1 MLRNLTY
8 AGIFLT
14 LVLLQVFLFDNI
26 ALSVY
31 FHPLIYIAFVIILPL
46 DMRPVWVLLLSALLG
61 LAMDLATGQAGLNV
75 IATTAVGF
83 MRTAIVGLICGRS
96 MGFDD
101 TIPSLNRFTTKNLVG
116 YVVAMVV
123 VHSAIYFFME
133 SLSVMHILH
142 TLLRLVVSD
151 VVSILVVWYIVR
163 LIIER
168 ILKS

>member
-1 MLRNLTY
+1 MIRNLIY

-31 FHPLIYIAFVIILPL
+31 FHPLIYIAFIIILPL
-46 DMRPVWVLLLSALLG
+46 DMRPVWVLLLSALMG
-61 LAMDLATGQAGLNV
+61 LTIDVATGQAGLNV
-75 IATTAVGF
+75 ISTTALGF

-101 TIPSLNRFTTKNLVG
+101 TIPSLHRFTTKNLIG
-116 YVVAMVV
+116 YIVAMVV
-123 VHSAIYFFME
+123 VHSIIYFGME
-133 SLSVMHILH
+133 SLSVMHLLH
-142 TLLRLVVSD
+142 TLLRIVVSD
-151 VVSILVVWYIVR
+151 VVAIFVVWYIVR

>member
-1 MLRNLTY
+1 MQRNLTY

-31 FHPLIYIAFVIILPL
+31 FHPLIYIAFIIILPL

-61 LAMDLATGQAGLNV
+61 LTLDIFTGQAGLNV

-101 TIPSLNRFTTKNLVG
+101 TIPSLHRFTTKKLIG
-116 YVVAMVV
+116 YIVAMVV
-123 VHSAIYFFME
+123 VHSIIYFGME
-133 SLSVMHILH
+133 SLSVMHIMH
-142 TLLRLVVSD
+142 TLLRIIISD
-151 VVSILVVWYIVR
+151 VVAIFIVWYIVR
-163 LIIER
+163 LVIER
-168 ILKS
+168 IFNS

>member
-1 MLRNLTY
+1 MQRNLTY
-8 AGIFLT
+8 VGIFLT

-31 FHPLIYIAFVIILPL
+31 FHPLIYIAFIIILPL
-46 DMRPVWVLLLSALLG
+46 DMPPVWVLLLSALLG
-61 LAMDLATGQAGLNV
+61 LTVDMATGQAGLNV
-75 IATTAVGF
+75 MSTTAVGF

-101 TIPSLNRFTTKNLVG
+101 TIPSLHRFTTKNLVG

-133 SLSVMHILH
+133 SLSMMHILH
-142 TLLRLVVSD
+142 TLLRLVISD
-151 VVSILVVWYIVR
+151 IVAVFVVWYIVR

-168 ILKS
+168 VLKN

>member
-1 MLRNLTY
+1 MIRNLTY

-61 LAMDLATGQAGLNV
+61 LTMDLATGQAGLNV

-142 TLLRLVVSD
+142 TLLRLAVSD
-151 VVSILVVWYIVR
+151 VVSIFVVWYIVR

>member
-1 MLRNLTY
+1 MQRNLTY
-8 AGIFLT
+8 AGIFLV

-46 DMRPVWVLLLSALLG
+46 DMRPVWVLLLSALMG
-61 LAMDLATGQAGLNV
+61 LMMDMATGQAGLNV
-75 IATTAVGF
+75 MATTAVGF

-101 TIPSLNRFTTKNLVG
+101 TIPSLNRFTTKNRIG
-116 YVVAMVV
+116 YIVAMVV
-123 VHSAIYFFME
+123 THSAIYFGLE
-133 SLSVMHILH
+133 SLSVMHLLH

-151 VVSILVVWYIVR
+151 IVAIFVVWYIVR
-163 LIIER
+163 LVIER

>member
-1 MLRNLTY
+1 MQRNLTY
-8 AGIFLT
+8 VGIFLT

-31 FHPLIYIAFVIILPL
+31 FHPLIYIAFIIILPL

-61 LAMDLATGQAGLNV
+61 LTVDMATGQAGLNV
-75 IATTAVGF
+75 MSTTAVGF

-101 TIPSLNRFTTKNLVG
+101 TIPSLHRFTTKNLVG

-133 SLSVMHILH
+133 SLSMMHILH
-142 TLLRLVVSD
+142 TLLRLVISD
-151 VVSILVVWYIVR
+151 IVAVFVVWYIVR

-168 ILKS
+168 VLKN

>member
-1 MLRNLTY
+1 MQRNLTY
-8 AGIFLT
+8 VGIFLT

-31 FHPLIYIAFVIILPL
+31 FHPLIYIAFIIILPL

-61 LAMDLATGQAGLNV
+61 LTVDMATGQAGLNV
-75 IATTAVGF
+75 MSTTAVGF

-101 TIPSLNRFTTKNLVG
+101 TIPSLHRFTTKNLVG

-133 SLSVMHILH
+133 SLSMMHILH
-142 TLLRLVVSD
+142 TLLRLLISD
-151 VVSILVVWYIVR
+151 IVAVFVVWYIVR

-168 ILKS
+168 VLKN

>member
-1 MLRNLTY
+1 MQRNLTY

-26 ALSVY
+26 SLSVY

-61 LAMDLATGQAGLNV
+61 LTMDMATGQAGLNV

-101 TIPSLNRFTTKNLVG
+101 TIPSLHRFTTKNLVG

-123 VHSAIYFFME
+123 VHSAIYFGME
-133 SLSVMHILH
+133 SLSMMHILH
-142 TLLRLVVSD
+142 TLLRIVVSD
-151 VVSILVVWYIVR
+151 VVAIFVVWYIVR

>member
-1 MLRNLTY
+1 MQRNLTY
-8 AGIFLT
+8 VGIFLT

-31 FHPLIYIAFVIILPL
+31 FHPLIYIAFIIILPL

-61 LAMDLATGQAGLNV
+61 FTVDMATGQAGLNV
-75 IATTAVGF
+75 MSTTAVGF

-101 TIPSLNRFTTKNLVG
+101 TIPSLHRFTTKNLVG

-133 SLSVMHILH
+133 SLSMMHILH
-142 TLLRLVVSD
+142 TLLRLVISD
-151 VVSILVVWYIVR
+151 IVAVFVVWYIVR

-168 ILKS
+168 VLKN

>member
-1 MLRNLTY
+1 MQRNLTY
-8 AGIFLT
+8 VGIFIT

-31 FHPLIYIAFVIILPL
+31 FHPLIYIAFIIILPL

-61 LAMDLATGQAGLNV
+61 LTVDMATGQAGLNV
-75 IATTAVGF
+75 MSTTAVGF

-101 TIPSLNRFTTKNLVG
+101 TIPSLHRFTTKNLVG

-133 SLSVMHILH
+133 SLSMMHILH
-142 TLLRLVVSD
+142 TLLRLVISD
-151 VVSILVVWYIVR
+151 IVAVFVVWYIVR

-168 ILKS
+168 VLKN

>member
-1 MLRNLTY
+1 MQRNLTY

-31 FHPLIYIAFVIILPL
+31 FHPLIYIAFIIILPL

-61 LAMDLATGQAGLNV
+61 LTLDIFTGQAGLNV

-101 TIPSLNRFTTKNLVG
+101 TIPSLHRFTTKNLIG
-116 YVVAMVV
+116 YIVAMVV
-123 VHSAIYFFME
+123 VHSIIYFGME
-133 SLSVMHILH
+133 SLSVMHIMH
-142 TLLRLVVSD
+142 TLLRIIISD
-151 VVSILVVWYIVR
+151 VVAIFIVWYIVR
-163 LIIER
+163 LVIER
-168 ILKS
+168 IFNS

>member
-1 MLRNLTY
+1 MQRNLTY
-8 AGIFLT
+8 VGIFLT

-31 FHPLIYIAFVIILPL
+31 FHPLIYIAFIIILPL

-61 LAMDLATGQAGLNV
+61 LTVDMATGQAGLNV
-75 IATTAVGF
+75 MSTPAVGF

-101 TIPSLNRFTTKNLVG
+101 TIPSLHRFTTKNLVG

-133 SLSVMHILH
+133 SLSMMHILH
-142 TLLRLVVSD
+142 TLLRLVISD
-151 VVSILVVWYIVR
+151 IVAVFVVWYIVR

-168 ILKS
+168 VFKN